1 MCLTTNTSQG
11 SSTSLQRLLRV
22 GHPWSTLFTPKAST
36 TLHRPT
42 PVNRRSTPPPT
53 SRTTTPPPPRPRSP
67 TLSLSLPPTPP
78 PPLPPGPGSASRSR
92 LRSQSRTLR
101 QDGRLSRPTPR
112 RLLAS
117 TGHALLTN
125 LRQICR
131 AGILLIKLRRCTPR
145 PGTRA
150 CRDLRGGL
158 IRVRCQR
165 EPWKTTKV
173 GQETCRL

>member
-1 MCLTTNTSQG
+1 MCLTINTSQG
-11 SSTSLQRLLRV
+11 SSTSLRTRTQRLLRV
-22 GHPWSTLFTPKAST
+22 GHRWSTLFIPKAST

-42 PVNRRSTPPPT
+42 PVNQRSTPPPT
-53 SRTTTPPPPRPRSP
+53 SRTTTHPPPQPRNP

-101 QDGRLSRPTPR
+101 QEGRLSRPTPR
-112 RLLAS
+112 LLLAS
-117 TGHALLTN
+117 TCHALLTN

-150 CRDLRGGL
+150 CRDLQGGL
-158 IRVRCQR
+158 IRVHC
-165 EPWKTTKV
+165 
-173 GQETCRL
+173 